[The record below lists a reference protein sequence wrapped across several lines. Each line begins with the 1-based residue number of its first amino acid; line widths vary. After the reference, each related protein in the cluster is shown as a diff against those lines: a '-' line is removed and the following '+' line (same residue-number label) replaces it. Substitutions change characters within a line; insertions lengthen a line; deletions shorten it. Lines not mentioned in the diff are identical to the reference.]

1 MAKIPL
7 SDLFRGYL
15 HDGNENSM
23 FQTNSIKSDES
34 EDVEGPI
41 WGTAKPLMMFLEKLK
56 QVSHIKQKKSD
67 KV

>member
-41 WGTAKPLMMFLEKLK
+41 
-56 QVSHIKQKKSD
+56 
-67 KV
+67 